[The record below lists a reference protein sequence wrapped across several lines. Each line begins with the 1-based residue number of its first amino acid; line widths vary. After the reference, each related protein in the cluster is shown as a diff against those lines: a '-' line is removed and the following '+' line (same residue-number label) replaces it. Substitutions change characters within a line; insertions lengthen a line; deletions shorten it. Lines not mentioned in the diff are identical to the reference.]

1 MGAGRDGLTIAQSGQ
16 LDALVALVRIGM
28 RLTFSRNDE
37 ICAEGGSL
45 DCWYKVVSGTVRVCK
60 LLEDGRR
67 HIGEFCFSGD
77 CFGIDSSGEQLY
89 SAEAVDD
96 VIVTRF
102 QRNATER
109 LIDQNPALARRCAM
123 RCYAIWPTRTGA
135 HCCTQ
140 PRRAL
145 S

>member
-96 VIVTRF
+96 VIVTR
-102 QRNATER
+102 QLDDNPLHR
-109 LIDQNPALARRCAM
+109 LLDGSRLSRVSRWLDSARGHRQLDGPCSACAD
-123 RCYAIWPTRTGA
+123 TTG
-135 HCCTQ
+135 
-140 PRRAL
+140 
-145 S
+145 